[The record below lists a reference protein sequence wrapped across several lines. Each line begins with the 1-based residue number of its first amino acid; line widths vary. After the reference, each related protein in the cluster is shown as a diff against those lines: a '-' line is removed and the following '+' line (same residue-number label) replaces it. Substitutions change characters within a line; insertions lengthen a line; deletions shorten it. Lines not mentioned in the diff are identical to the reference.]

1 MLVRLSELEPDEE
14 GVVAK
19 ILGKGLIARRMADMG
34 LTPGTRVRVLR
45 KAPLGD
51 PIEFEVRGYNL
62 SLRRDEASLVLIDVA
77 RDERLLPRQNNASSA
92 PT

>member
-34 LTPGTRVRVLR
+34 LTPGTRIRVLR